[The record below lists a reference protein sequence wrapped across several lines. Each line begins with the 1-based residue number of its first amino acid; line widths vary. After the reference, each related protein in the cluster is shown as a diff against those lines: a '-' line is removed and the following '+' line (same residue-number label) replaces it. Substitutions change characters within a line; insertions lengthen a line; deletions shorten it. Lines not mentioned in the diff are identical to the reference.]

1 MLLTER
7 RKRMVA
13 ALFAIAMLL
22 AGWLVL
28 RNAYRRN
35 YIERRLVA
43 AIDRQ
48 CEEEGECDIDLA
60 EVFAELDWDTV
71 SVFVAGNTAQ
81 ILDLGVY
88 SEISDG
94 IVFSKAGSPV
104 KKHLSCYG
112 FPEDVPPLISY
123 YLDDAV
129 PNSTHYITLPRE
141 HAIVHAQKYRFRDG
155 SYKYNVIAKPLP

>member
-1 MLLTER
+1 MLFIGR
-7 RKRMVA
+7 RKKMVA
-13 ALFAIAMLL
+13 ALFVIAMLL

-60 EVFAELDWDTV
+60 EVFAELDWNTV
-71 SVFVAGNTAQ
+71 SVFVAGSTAQ

-94 IVFSKAGSPV
+94 IVGSV
-104 KKHLSCYG
+104 
-112 FPEDVPPLISY
+112 
-123 YLDDAV
+123 
-129 PNSTHYITLPRE
+129 
-141 HAIVHAQKYRFRDG
+141 QK
-155 SYKYNVIAKPLP
+155 IL

>member
-1 MLLTER
+1 M
-7 RKRMVA
+7 
-13 ALFAIAMLL
+13 
-22 AGWLVL
+22 
-28 RNAYRRN
+28 
-35 YIERRLVA
+35 A

-48 CEEEGECDIDLA
+48 CEEESECDIDLA

-81 ILDLGVY
+81 ISEVGVY

-112 FPEDVPPLISY
+112 FPEDVPPLISH

-129 PNSTHYITLPRE
+129 LNSTHYIALPRE
-141 HAIVHAQKYRFRDG
+141 QAVVHAQKYRFHDG
-155 SYKYNVIAKPLP
+155 SYKYDIIAEPLP